1 MRFIRL
7 LSLAI
12 LLSFGAIAGL
22 TSGQAQAAPIAASS
36 LGSQTAAP
44 SLTEKARVYC
54 YNRYTGR
61 FLHWGPCGGYRRYY
75 YRPRYHYYRRH
86 YYRRHYYW

>member
-12 LLSFGAIAGL
+12 LLSFGALAGM
-22 TSGQAQAAPIAASS
+22 TSGPAQAAPIAASS
-36 LGSQTAAP
+36 LASQAAAP

-54 YNRYTGR
+54 FNRYTGQ
-61 FLHWGPCGGYRRYY
+61 FLHWGPCGGYRRHYY
-75 YRPRYHYYRRH
+75 YRPHYYYRRH
-86 YYRRHYYW
+86 FYRRHYYW